1 MLVRATDQCSHQR
14 LINSPIMF
22 AEIHARALQATKP
35 TNKPGRGWWPGVVGG
50 CVEAKPGQPPGD
62 QPTKP
67 GKPPGD
73 KPTKPGRGAN
83 HETIQGWPGRAGRN
97 RDKPDLKRAADPSSP
112 LRRARTETS
121 ARADRGSHRATNRQN
136 LDSLAA
142 TNRQNLDSLAAT
154 NRQNLDS
161 LAATN
166 RQDFKGWVGGCYS
179 GFLIWICDVAET
191 ASKPRRNR
199 VGTATKPRRFRQDS
213 GETQSSDV
221 RDNRDIM

>member
-1 MLVRATDQCSHQR
+1 MLVRATNQCSHQR

-22 AEIHARALQATKP
+22 AEIRARALQATKP

-142 TNRQNLDSLAAT
+142 TNRQ
-154 NRQNLDS
+154 
-161 LAATN
+161 
-166 RQDFKGWVGGCYS
+166 DFKGWVGGCYS
-179 GFLIWICDVAET
+179 GFSIWICDVVET
-191 ASKPRRNR
+191 GAKPRRNR
-199 VGTATKPRRFRQDS
+199 VGTGTKPRRNRVVS
-213 GETQSSDV
+213 V
-221 RDNRDIM
+221 RSLARLNQVT